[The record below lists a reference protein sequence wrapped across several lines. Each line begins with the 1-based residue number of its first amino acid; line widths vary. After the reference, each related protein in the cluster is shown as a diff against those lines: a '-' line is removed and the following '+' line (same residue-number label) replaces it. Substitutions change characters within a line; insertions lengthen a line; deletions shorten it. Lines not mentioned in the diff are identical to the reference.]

1 MTFTKCQ
8 KKEINKNM
16 KKIFDEITN
25 VFEKV
30 TDMKKTLE
38 ICSYGLETA
47 GEIKAI
53 SVVELYRDLLDDV
66 ENQLME
72 IIEQMEKENSP
83 EETITGIVE

>member
-1 MTFTKCQ
+1 MS

-25 VFEKV
+25 V
-30 TDMKKTLE
+30 DMKKTLE

-72 IIEQMEKENSP
+72 IIEQMEKENST

>member
-1 MTFTKCQ
+1 MN
-8 KKEINKNM
+8 EIYS
-16 KKIFDEITN
+16 KIIN

-47 GEIKAI
+47 GEVKAI
-53 SVVELYRDLLDDV
+53 SIVELYRDLLDNV

-72 IIEQMEKENSP
+72 IIEQMEKENST
-83 EETITGIVE
+83 EETIIGVVE

>member
-1 MTFTKCQ
+1 MS

>member
-1 MTFTKCQ
+1 M
-8 KKEINKNM
+8 
-16 KKIFDEITN
+16 DEICD
-25 VFEKV
+25 KV
-30 TDMKKTLE
+30 TSVLKRVADMKKTLE

-72 IIEQMEKENSP
+72 VIEQMEADDSSGK
-83 EETITGIVE
+83 TIIGVVE

>member
-1 MTFTKCQ
+1 MN
-8 KKEINKNM
+8 EIYS
-16 KKIFDEITN
+16 KIIN

-47 GEIKAI
+47 GETKAI
-53 SVVELYRDLLDDV
+53 SIVELYRDLLDNV

-72 IIEQMEKENSP
+72 IIEQMEKENST
-83 EETITGIVE
+83 EETIIGVVE

>member
-1 MTFTKCQ
+1 MDKVHD
-8 KKEINKNM
+8 K
-16 KKIFDEITN
+16 ITN

-72 IIEQMEKENSP
+72 IIEQMEKENYA
-83 EETITGIVE
+83 EETIIGVVE

>member
-1 MTFTKCQ
+1 M
-8 KKEINKNM
+8 NKNM
-16 KKIFDEITN
+16 EKIFDKITN

-72 IIEQMEKENSP
+72 IIEQMEKENST

>member
-1 MTFTKCQ
+1 MEETYD
-8 KKEINKNM
+8 
-16 KKIFDEITN
+16 KIIS
-25 VFEKV
+25 VFERV
-30 TDMKKTLE
+30 ADMKKTLE

-72 IIEQMEKENSP
+72 IIEQMEKENYA
-83 EETITGIVE
+83 EETIIGVVE